1 MDDIAELV
9 DNLNEIIK
17 IQGNMIEKLT
27 IKLLE
32 YMEIEDIDR
41 MMLDIVECTSSILL
55 LCYRITNQSS

>member
-32 YMEIEDIDR
+32 YMEIEDIDK
-41 MMLDIVECTSSILL
+41 MMNGKEEVERLLDRWKT
-55 LCYRITNQSS
+55 

>member
-17 IQGNMIEKLT
+17 IQGSMIEKLT

-41 MMLDIVECTSSILL
+41 MMDGKEEVEKIYERWKT
-55 LCYRITNQSS
+55 

>member
-32 YMEIEDIDR
+32 YMEIEDIDK
-41 MMLDIVECTSSILL
+41 MMDGKEEVEGLLDRWKT
-55 LCYRITNQSS
+55 

>member
-41 MMLDIVECTSSILL
+41 MMDGKEEVERLLDRWKT
-55 LCYRITNQSS
+55 

>member
-32 YMEIEDIDR
+32 YMEIEDIDKMTDGKEEVER
-41 MMLDIVECTSSILL
+41 LLDRWKT
-55 LCYRITNQSS
+55 

>member
-1 MDDIAELV
+1 MNDIAELV

-32 YMEIEDIDR
+32 YMEIEDIDK
-41 MMLDIVECTSSILL
+41 MMDGKEEVERLLDRWKT
-55 LCYRITNQSS
+55 

>member
-17 IQGNMIEKLT
+17 IQGSMIEKLT

-32 YMEIEDIDR
+32 YMEIEDIDK
-41 MMLDIVECTSSILL
+41 MMDGKEEVEGLLDRWKT
-55 LCYRITNQSS
+55 

>member
-1 MDDIAELV
+1 MDDIAELM

-32 YMEIEDIDR
+32 YMEIKDIDK
-41 MMLDIVECTSSILL
+41 MMDGKEEVERLLDRWKT
-55 LCYRITNQSS
+55 

>member
-1 MDDIAELV
+1 MDDIAEFV

-32 YMEIEDIDR
+32 YMEIEDIDK
-41 MMLDIVECTSSILL
+41 MMDGKEEVERLLDRWKT
-55 LCYRITNQSS
+55 

>member
-17 IQGNMIEKLT
+17 IQGSMIEKLT

-32 YMEIEDIDR
+32 YMEIEDIDKMTDGKEEVER
-41 MMLDIVECTSSILL
+41 LLDRWKT
-55 LCYRITNQSS
+55 

>member
-32 YMEIEDIDR
+32 YMEIEDIDK
-41 MMLDIVECTSSILL
+41 MMDGKGEVEKLLDRWKT
-55 LCYRITNQSS
+55 

>member
-32 YMEIEDIDR
+32 YMEIEDIDKMTNGKEEVER
-41 MMLDIVECTSSILL
+41 LLDRWKT
-55 LCYRITNQSS
+55 

>member
-32 YMEIEDIDR
+32 YMEIEDIDK
-41 MMLDIVECTSSILL
+41 MMDGKEEVERLLDRWKT
-55 LCYRITNQSS
+55 

>member
-1 MDDIAELV
+1 MNDIAELV

-17 IQGNMIEKLT
+17 IQGSMIEKLT

-41 MMLDIVECTSSILL
+41 MMGGKEEVERLLDRWKT
-55 LCYRITNQSS
+55 

>member
-32 YMEIEDIDR
+32 YMEIEEIDKMTNGKEEVER
-41 MMLDIVECTSSILL
+41 LLDRWKT
-55 LCYRITNQSS
+55 

>member
-32 YMEIEDIDR
+32 YMEIEDIDK
-41 MMLDIVECTSSILL
+41 MMDGKGEVERLL
-55 LCYRITNQSS
+55 GRWKT

>member
-17 IQGNMIEKLT
+17 IQGSMIEKLT

-32 YMEIEDIDR
+32 YMEIEDIDK
-41 MMLDIVECTSSILL
+41 MMDGKEEVERLLDRWKT
-55 LCYRITNQSS
+55 

>member
-32 YMEIEDIDR
+32 YMEIEEIEKMTADDKKTVEDIY
-41 MMLDIVECTSSILL
+41 EKWEK
-55 LCYRITNQSS
+55 

>member
-17 IQGNMIEKLT
+17 IQENMIEKLT

-32 YMEIEDIDR
+32 YMEIEDIDK
-41 MMLDIVECTSSILL
+41 MMDGKEEVERLLDRWKT
-55 LCYRITNQSS
+55 

>member
-32 YMEIEDIDR
+32 YMEIEDIDK
-41 MMLDIVECTSSILL
+41 MMDGKGEVERLLDRWKT
-55 LCYRITNQSS
+55 